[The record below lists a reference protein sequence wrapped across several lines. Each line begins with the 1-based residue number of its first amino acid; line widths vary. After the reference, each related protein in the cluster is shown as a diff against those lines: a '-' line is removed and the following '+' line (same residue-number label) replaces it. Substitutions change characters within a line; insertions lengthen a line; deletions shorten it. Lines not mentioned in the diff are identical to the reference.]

1 MSAIGI
7 HRTLSSMPESTAP
20 KRGRLL
26 LVHAHP
32 DDESINNGATMA
44 KYAHEGFEVALVTCT
59 RGEEGEILLPEL
71 ADAASDKTDRL
82 AEIREGE
89 LANALKALGV
99 SQHWYLGAPERR
111 FRDSG
116 MMDAPQNSRPDVFWN
131 ADVDEAAVLLAHYI
145 VEFKPHVLVTY
156 DEFGGYGH
164 PDHIQ
169 AHRVAMRAAELSE
182 KLGWPIAKIYW
193 NVIPKSVVQKSMD
206 AMREIGSDFFGAES
220 IDDIPFAKDDSF
232 VHAVIDGNE
241 YVELKKDAMKAHR
254 TQIAV
259 DGPFFALSNLLGM
272 QVFGYEYY
280 TRVKGKA
287 GPDLNMQGHESDL
300 FSGIAL

>member
-1 MSAIGI
+1 
-7 HRTLSSMPESTAP
+7 
-20 KRGRLL
+20 
-26 LVHAHP
+26 
-32 DDESINNGATMA
+32 
-44 KYAHEGFEVALVTCT
+44 
-59 RGEEGEILLPEL
+59 
-71 ADAASDKTDRL
+71 
-82 AEIREGE
+82 
-89 LANALKALGV
+89 
-99 SQHWYLGAPERR
+99 
-111 FRDSG
+111 
-116 MMDAPQNSRPDVFWN
+116 
-131 ADVDEAAVLLAHYI
+131 
-145 VEFKPHVLVTY
+145 
-156 DEFGGYGH
+156 
-164 PDHIQ
+164 
-169 AHRVAMRAAELSE
+169 
-182 KLGWPIAKIYW
+182 
-193 NVIPKSVVQKSMD
+193 MD

-300 FSGIAL
+300 FAGIAL